1 MKKVIYIFII
11 GLGLIATSCQKQD
24 IAPNDDRFM
33 EMPEWS
39 NESDEN
45 ARVGDEASEDDKG
58 DDFDEDDNQNGIE
71 ITDPNK
77 PSEGSG
83 GRGGKGKN

>member
-1 MKKVIYIFII
+1 M
-11 GLGLIATSCQKQD
+11 GLIATSCQKQD
-24 IAPNDDRFM
+24 IAPNTGRCM

-39 NESDEN
+39 NENDNN
-45 ARVGDEASEDDKG
+45 ARVGDEVSDDDKG
-58 DDFDEDDNQNGIE
+58 DDVDENSNGIE

-83 GRGGKGKN
+83 GKGGKGKN